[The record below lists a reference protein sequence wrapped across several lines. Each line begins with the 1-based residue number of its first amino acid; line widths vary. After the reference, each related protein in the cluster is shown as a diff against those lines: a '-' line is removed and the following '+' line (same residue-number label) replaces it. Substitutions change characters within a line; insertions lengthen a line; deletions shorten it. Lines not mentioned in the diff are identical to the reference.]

1 MTMEQLNTI
10 IEQYLDRSEADFDR
24 ILEAG
29 EKKRHRKVVLWS
41 AVAGTAVAAG
51 IALLL
56 WLAPA
61 REVNPGMMSPV
72 QIAEGIQQ
80 MMLLEIGDI
89 DSIVATPYESYAILT
104 ARLKDGSTCSYI
116 LKFNDELGTPM
127 LLAYNNEQI

>member
-1 MTMEQLNTI
+1 MNMETEKLNTV
-10 IEQYLDRSEADFDR
+10 IEEYLDRSVADFDR
-24 ILEAG
+24 ILAAG
-29 EKKRHRKVVLWS
+29 ERRRQRKVVLWS

-56 WLAPA
+56 WLAPL
-61 REVNPGMMSPV
+61 RPDNPGVMSPV

-104 ARLKDGSTCSYI
+104 AKLKDGSTCSYI
-116 LKFNDELGTPM
+116 LKFNDELGTAM
-127 LLAYNNEQI
+127 LLAYNNE